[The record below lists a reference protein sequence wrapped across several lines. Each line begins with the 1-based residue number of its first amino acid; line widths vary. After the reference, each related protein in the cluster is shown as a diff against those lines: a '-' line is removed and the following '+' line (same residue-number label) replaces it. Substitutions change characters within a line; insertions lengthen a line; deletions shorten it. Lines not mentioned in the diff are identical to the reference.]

1 MWIISETFLDNHL
14 EKRYNVHVS
23 DLITNYDRKSN
34 DGDSSAARKAGAR
47 QGRWEPAVSK
57 VDVKIT
63 AIDMENQKV
72 SLSIRALLEEAPAE
86 EEPEQE

>member
-1 MWIISETFLDNHL
+1 MRIISETFLDNHL

-47 QGRWEPAVSK
+47 QGR
-57 VDVKIT
+57 
-63 AIDMENQKV
+63 
-72 SLSIRALLEEAPAE
+72 
-86 EEPEQE
+86 